1 MITVLKSKIHRATVT
16 EANLNYIGSVT
27 IDKDLLEASGIHP
40 YEQVHIVNIN
50 NGERFVTYAIE
61 GPRGGGDICLNGA
74 AARLVHHGDLVIII
88 AYRQLQEAEMEGYKP
103 TVVFVDEQNR
113 VVSAESLIEPP
124 FTSIDS
130 LS

>member
-16 EANLNYIGSVT
+16 EANLNYIGSIT

-61 GPRGGGDICLNGA
+61 GPRGNGDICLNGA
-74 AARLVHHGDLVIII
+74 AARLVHPGDMVIVI
-88 AYRQLQEAEMEGYKP
+88 AYRQLQDAEMDGYKP
-103 TVVFVDEQNR
+103 TVVFVDEHNR
-113 VVSAESLIEPP
+113 VVSAETLIEPP
-124 FTSIDS
+124 FTPIDT

>member
-27 IDKDLLEASGIHP
+27 IDKDLLDASGIHP
-40 YEQVHIVNIN
+40 YEQVHIVNIT

-74 AARLVHHGDLVIII
+74 AARLVHPGDLVIII
-88 AYRQLQEAEMEGYKP
+88 AYRQLQEAEMDGYKP
-103 TVVFVDEQNR
+103 TVVFVDEHNR
-113 VVSAESLIEPP
+113 VVSAEALIEPP
-124 FTSIDS
+124 FTPIDS